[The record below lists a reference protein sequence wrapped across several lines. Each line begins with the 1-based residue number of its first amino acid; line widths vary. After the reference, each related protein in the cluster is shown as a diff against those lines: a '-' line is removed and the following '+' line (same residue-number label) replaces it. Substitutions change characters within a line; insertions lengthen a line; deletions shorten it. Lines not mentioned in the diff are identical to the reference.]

1 MTKET
6 STLFSQTDG
15 IVWDLDGVHYS
26 YAPLPSLYDQC
37 AQMAVDAARHFLP
50 HIPLQDAFEKATR
63 GFKIHGSSCMGF
75 EDDAAA
81 AGLDVVA
88 FRQGVFERF
97 QKNLFHYISTHHPQ
111 AWSANPAAVAA
122 FDETAAHLR
131 HGIATHSCGRNWA
144 RPLLDR
150 LGLRPYFND
159 RAIIGMSDV
168 DFESKA
174 RSARAIIMS
183 LDALD
188 LHPGRAVF
196 VEDTMHH
203 LQRARE
209 LHPDM
214 RTVYIHHGKPLDTLP
229 DYVDAQ
235 FYDNTSLVRAIH
247 RQKTGA
253 APR

>member
-1 MTKET
+1 MTKDI
-6 STLFSQTDG
+6 SGLFTQTDG

-26 YAPLPSLYDQC
+26 YAPLPVLSNQS
-37 AQMAVDAARHFLP
+37 AQFAVDAVRHFLP
-50 HIPLQDAFEKATR
+50 HLPLQDAFEKAAL
-63 GFKIHGSSCMGF
+63 GFKVHGSSCMGF
-75 EDDAAA
+75 EEDAAA
-81 AGLDVVA
+81 AGLDVST
-88 FRQGVFERF
+88 FRHGVFECF
-97 QKNLFHYISTHHPQ
+97 QAKLFAYIRDNHPQ

-122 FDETAAHLR
+122 FDETANHLR
-131 HGIATHSCGRNWA
+131 HGIATHSSSCNWA
-144 RPLLDR
+144 KPLLDR

-168 DFESKA
+168 DFASKA

-183 LDALD
+183 LDALE
-188 LHPGRAVF
+188 LRPERAAF
-196 VEDTMHH
+196 VEDTVHH

-235 FYDNTSLVRAIH
+235 FSDNAALVRAIH
-247 RQKTGA
+247 REKTGLI
-253 APR
+253 PR